1 MKKITVAVLTYRRP
15 EELRLALH
23 EILRHVQ
30 ALNVESDA
38 FAAGVL
44 VIDNDPS
51 AGAGDV
57 VRSFDPMR
65 VKYVHEPIPGI
76 SAGRNRALDA
86 SEDSDLLVFIDDDE
100 RPNESWLRPLLE
112 TWLSTGA
119 AAVRGRVVS
128 SFEEAVDP
136 WIEAGG
142 FFQRPRRPT
151 GTLISA
157 AASGNLLLDLTQ
169 IREFGVRFDNR
180 MGLTGGEDTLFSKQ
194 LIRQGGKIV
203 WCDESEAFD
212 FVPTS
217 RATRRWVLQR
227 SWSHGNS
234 ASLVEQ
240 YLVGETGRILIVR
253 LRGVVGGGGRLVA
266 GIGRFAAGV
275 ATGSLEHRA
284 RGMRMAFYG
293 AGMFSGALGHVYQE
307 YGRKN

>member
-1 MKKITVAVLTYRRP
+1 MKKITVAVLTYQRP
-15 EELRLALH
+15 EELRSALPV
-23 EILRHVQ
+23 ILRHVS

-38 FAAGVL
+38 FTASVL
-44 VIDNDPS
+44 IIDNDPFSS
-51 AGAGDV
+51 AAEV
-57 VRSFDPMR
+57 VGSFDPTQVR
-65 VKYVHEPIPGI
+65 YVHEPTPGI

-86 SEDSDLLVFIDDDE
+86 SEDADLLVFIDDDE
-100 RPNESWLRPLLE
+100 RPNESWLHPLLE

-128 SFEEAVDP
+128 SFAEALDP

-151 GTLISA
+151 GTVIAA
-157 AASGNLLLDLTQ
+157 AASGNLLLDLVQ

-194 LIRQGGKIV
+194 LTRQGGKIV

-212 FVPTS
+212 FVPID

-234 ASLVEQ
+234 ATLVEQ
-240 YLVGETGRILIVR
+240 YLEVDTGRILVVR
-253 LRGVVGGGGRLVA
+253 LRGVVGGGGRLVV
-266 GIGRFAAGV
+266 GIGRFAAGAV
-275 ATGSLEHRA
+275 TGSLKHRA

-293 AGMFSGALGHVYQE
+293 AGMFTGALGHVYQE
-307 YGRKN
+307 YGRAE